1 MRSANWNVEWKLSLG
16 LFLSFTYL
24 VPPHLPRLSLVFL
37 SLQPWSGRLSL
48 RVFGLV
54 ALLGLDVCVCGN
66 EYTPVYFLFLMN
78 EGGR

>member
-1 MRSANWNVEWKLSLG
+1 MEIVLG

-54 ALLGLDVCVCGN
+54 ALLGLDVCVCVCGN
-66 EYTPVYFLFLMN
+66 EYTPVYFLFFMN
-78 EGGR
+78 EGVRQFDLL